1 MKLDKSQN
9 NDITGCMKS
18 ILKIFLA
25 IVLSCVLL
33 YVLFI
38 AMFPGGISADVC
50 MDRGGAYDYNTGE
63 CIGER

>member
-1 MKLDKSQN
+1 
-9 NDITGCMKS
+9 MKS

-25 IVLSCVLL
+25 IVLGCVLL